1 MPAPLDPD
9 KRANIVAAIEAGG
22 TRNAIAR
29 EHGVSGH
36 IVTKIAQ
43 EDNLDTSAWDRASVK
58 RATEAKAADLAAERT
73 RLAGLLMEDT
83 FRLRERMWSSQQVV
97 MVVGVKGGG
106 ARTELVDIETSAGDF
121 RNYLTAIGIA
131 VDKIGVL
138 TRDDT
143 QGLGAVDGWLRSLG
157 VGATQG

>member
-9 KRANIVAAIEAGG
+9 KRANIAQAIRDGG
-22 TRNAIAR
+22 TARGIAR
-29 EHGVSGH
+29 QYEVSVGT
-36 IVTKIAQ
+36 VSNIARQ
-43 EDNLDTSAWDRASVK
+43 EGLSDAFDRSATE
-58 RATEAKAADLAAERT
+58 RATEARNADLAAERT

-83 FRLRERMWSSQQVV
+83 FRLRERMWSTQQVV

-106 ARTELVDIETSAGDF
+106 ARTEVVDVETSAGDF

-138 TRDDT
+138 TRDDS
-143 QGLGAVDGWLRSLG
+143 QGLGAVDAWLRSLG